1 MAEKAKER
9 VEKVRWMLENKGKAK
24 SRGQI
29 LIAKAKE
36 MQYTTNAKVAV
47 GGSGQGGKSDSE
59 QERHLLDK
67 ADAME
72 TGKRLDGIAKAIETD
87 VRELKNKNR
96 TIVIQKGIFD
106 GLPDRLVR
114 KRLEDKPH
122 VNTVMRIRNRAINE
136 LIDIGLLALHDDM
149 KKILEKTEG
158 LGRW

>member
-1 MAEKAKER
+1 MKEKAKER
-9 VEKVRWMLENKGKAK
+9 AEKVRWMLENKGKAK

-72 TGKRLDGIAKAIETD
+72 TGERLSRIAKAIETD
-87 VRELKNKNR
+87 VRELSKAKR
-96 TIVIQKGIFD
+96 TIIIQKTIFD
-106 GLPDRLVR
+106 GLTDKLART
-114 KRLEDKPH
+114 RLESKPH
-122 VNTVMRIRNRAINE
+122 PNTVRRIRNRAIDE
-136 LIDIGLLALHDDM
+136 LIDSGLLTLYDDL
-149 KKILEKTEG
+149 KQLLEKTEG